1 MFNIFIQYSNVKQS
15 VGKFV
20 YSLIN
25 EWNVNCASRDV
36 HDYRANAWMLGN
48 FLSY

>member
-1 MFNIFIQYSNVKQS
+1 MFNIFIQYSNVKIS

-25 EWNVNCASRDV
+25 ESSRDI
-36 HDYRANAWMLGN
+36 HDYRANA
-48 FLSY
+48 